1 MSSLLEILRH
11 SLPEHEHDRFV
22 LSLCV
27 QVRLVELE
35 LVLQICDRLQ
45 VSLA

>member
-1 MSSLLEILRH
+1 MSYLLEILRH
-11 SLPEHEHDRFV
+11 SLPEHEDDRLV
-22 LSLCV
+22 LSLRV